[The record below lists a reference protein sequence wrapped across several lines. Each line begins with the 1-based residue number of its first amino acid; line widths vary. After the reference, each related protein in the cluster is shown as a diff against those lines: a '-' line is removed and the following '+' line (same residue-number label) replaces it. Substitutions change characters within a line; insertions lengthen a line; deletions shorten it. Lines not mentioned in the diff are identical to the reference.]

1 MGKKFNNIKEYLNQK
16 VYFTCNGEE
25 ACWFGDYA
33 IRTWG
38 EDSDYDYP
46 GDCETEVEILHT
58 AEVEI
63 WSEVLEDWVL
73 LIPTDEMLEEVK
85 LQIEKTL

>member
-1 MGKKFNNIKEYLNQK
+1 MGKRFNNIKECLDQEVGFIWNNQ
-16 VYFTCNGEE
+16 E
-25 ACWFGDYA
+25 AGWIGDYA

-46 GDCETEVEILHT
+46 GDCETEIEILHT
-58 AEVEI
+58 EQI
-63 WSEVLEDWVL
+63 IMWSEELEDWVL